1 MPSRPGTSG
10 RLFGGWGHAGI
21 NIRMIA
27 QGSEELDIVVGV
39 DVDDFERAI
48 RVIYGARLSIATIT
62 SLLSRK
68 PKGGDQ

>member
-10 RLFGGWGHAGI
+10 RLFGELGHAGI

-39 DVDDFERAI
+39 DADDF
-48 RVIYGARLSIATIT
+48 
-62 SLLSRK
+62 
-68 PKGGDQ
+68 